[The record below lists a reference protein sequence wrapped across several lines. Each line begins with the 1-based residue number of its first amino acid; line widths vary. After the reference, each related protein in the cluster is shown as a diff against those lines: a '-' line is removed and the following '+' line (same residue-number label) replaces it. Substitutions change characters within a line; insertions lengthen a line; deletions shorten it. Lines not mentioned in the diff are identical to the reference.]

1 VNTNHPRK
9 QFNLFATYNLVNT
22 LPKLTL
28 GGGVNWQDETSELDI
43 VQEEYA
49 LVNLMGRYAVSQ
61 NLDVQLNLNNVLDEK
76 YYNYINASQVRFGAP
91 ANWKLN
97 VKYKL

>member
-1 VNTNHPRK
+1 
-9 QFNLFATYNLVNT
+9 
-22 LPKLTL
+22 
-28 GGGVNWQDETSELDI
+28 
-43 VQEEYA
+43 
-49 LVNLMGRYAVSQ
+49 
-61 NLDVQLNLNNVLDEK
+61 VQLNLNNVLDEK